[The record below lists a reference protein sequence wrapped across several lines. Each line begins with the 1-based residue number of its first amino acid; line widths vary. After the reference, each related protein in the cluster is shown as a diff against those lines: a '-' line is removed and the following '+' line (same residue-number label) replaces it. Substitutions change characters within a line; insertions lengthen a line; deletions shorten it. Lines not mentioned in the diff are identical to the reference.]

1 MQYFHSN
8 TSYYLQLLLE
18 GQALVP
24 LEAWMMDYILDGDMA
39 LGLDA
44 LSCINVGGLASAKR
58 YLMIFTNTF
67 FGNKTLYHHDVISKF
82 VCHYRTCTTNK
93 NDNLSLC

>member
-24 LEAWMMDYILDGDMA
+24 LEAWMMDYILDIDMA

-44 LSCINVGGLASAKR
+44 PFMHKCRMAG
-58 YLMIFTNTF
+58 
-67 FGNKTLYHHDVISKF
+67 
-82 VCHYRTCTTNK
+82 YR
-93 NDNLSLC
+93 

>member
-24 LEAWMMDYILDGDMA
+24 LEAWMMDYILDIDMA

-44 LSCINVGGLASAKR
+44 LSCINVGGLASAKP
-58 YLMIFTNTF
+58 YLMM
-67 FGNKTLYHHDVISKF
+67 LM
-82 VCHYRTCTTNK
+82 TTVLAIK
-93 NDNLSLC
+93 HCIIMI